1 MKAIHDVIFGHRN
14 LHLYLLQNEFSCIRK
29 HHTYVKR
36 SPITK
41 NAQDSMLPGHDGQ
54 HCPGCMVG
62 LPQLGTG
69 QVIKAHIS
77 RPL

>member
-1 MKAIHDVIFGHRN
+1 MYHETPHTHEMK
-14 LHLYLLQNEFSCIRK
+14 
-29 HHTYVKR
+29 
-36 SPITK
+36 PITK
-41 NAQDSMLPGHDGQ
+41 NAEEVTLPGHDGQ

-77 RPL
+77 LPL